1 MFLFMWRNSTCSW
14 MDCWISTE
22 TPVQV
27 KLLYLKWIS
36 LVHLINTDILAKQN
50 NRTNKY
56 DNVNRSYA
64 EAAMTSTAN
73 SAIEL

>member
-1 MFLFMWRNSTCSW
+1 

-36 LVHLINTDILAKQN
+36 PVHLINTDILAKQKH
-50 NRTNKY
+50 RTNKY
-56 DNVNRSYA
+56 HNVNRSYT